1 MSLTHAEQL
10 SFPVLKRA
18 ASRSASSWIHCV
30 RAVRASDWASASEV
44 VYMSDYALC
53 TREATRYRRLCVAVS
68 VFIKQLR
75 LLSAP
80 RFHPARAPLKRALRA
95 IAVGLAKLARKIV
108 VEFSSQK
115 MF

>member
-10 SFPVLKRA
+10 FSTVLEQA
-18 ASRSASSWIHCV
+18 ANRSASSRPCV
-30 RAVRASDWASASEV
+30 QEIVRTSDCTPVSEV

-53 TREATRYRRLCVAVS
+53 TREATSDSRLCVAAS
-68 VFIKQLR
+68 VFTKQLR